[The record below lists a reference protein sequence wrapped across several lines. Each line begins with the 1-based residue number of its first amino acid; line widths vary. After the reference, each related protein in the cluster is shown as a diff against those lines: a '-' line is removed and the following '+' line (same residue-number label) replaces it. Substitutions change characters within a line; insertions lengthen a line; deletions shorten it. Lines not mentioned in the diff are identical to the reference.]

1 MPCYVVCDGIY
12 QEVTDDVFD
21 AMVQALNTETP
32 TSTPKAARQ
41 EEILTEVTTKNNW
54 VKTISENIINKI
66 YQHP

>member
-32 TSTPKAARQ
+32 STNSNSKNAKKKSRRKLQQ
-41 EEILTEVTTKNNW
+41 ETTR
-54 VKTISENIINKI
+54 
-66 YQHP
+66 